1 MGKTN
6 KILAML
12 DKEGLEMNEEN
23 FKICLAKNVRKTE
36 LTSSGSLI
44 NYYDS
49 IKNFFMLKFSQ
60 EL

>member
-1 MGKTN
+1 
-6 KILAML
+6 ML